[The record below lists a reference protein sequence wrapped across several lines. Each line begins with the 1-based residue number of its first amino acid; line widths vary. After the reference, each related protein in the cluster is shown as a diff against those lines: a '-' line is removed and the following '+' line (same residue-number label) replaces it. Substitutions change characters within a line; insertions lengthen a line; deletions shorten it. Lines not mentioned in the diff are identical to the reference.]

1 MTIRSMGQVPAHALT
16 AQLTEILTSVDTPT
30 ICNALEVV
38 TGSRSAEGFTRGT
51 FVSAHPRMRPV
62 LGFARTAT
70 LRTAVPYTD
79 PAAVLKERRLQWYE
93 HICGAG
99 IPTLSVVQDID
110 DEPGLGAFWGEV
122 HSNVLKGLGVRGVLT
137 NGAMRDFGML
147 AEDFQILAGSVSP
160 SHGFAQIVGIAV
172 PVKIHG
178 LVIHDGDLLHADA
191 HGAVVIEH
199 EMLEALPR
207 AIEVITARERPL
219 IEASKRPGFSVDH
232 LRAAMREAE
241 DIH

>member
-1 MTIRSMGQVPAHALT
+1 MSQVPAHALT
-16 AQLTEILTSVDTPT
+16 AQLSEILTSVDTPT
-30 ICNALEVV
+30 ICNALEIV
-38 TGSRSAEGFTRGT
+38 TGVRSAEGFTRGS
-51 FVSAHPRMRPV
+51 FVSAHPRMRPI

-79 PAAVLKERRLQWYE
+79 PAATLKERRLRWYE
-93 HICGAG
+93 HISGAAM
-99 IPTLSVVQDID
+99 PTISVVQDID
-110 DEPGLGAFWGEV
+110 DVPGLGAFWGEV

-147 AEDFQILAGSVSP
+147 ADDFQILAGSISP
-160 SHGFAQIVGIAV
+160 SHGFAQIVEIAV
-172 PVKIHG
+172 PVQVHG
-178 LVIHDGDLLHADA
+178 LTIHDGDLLHADA
-191 HGAVVIEH
+191 HGAVTIEL

-219 IEASKRPGFSVDH
+219 IEASKRPGFSVED

>member
-1 MTIRSMGQVPAHALT
+1 MSQVLPSALT
-16 AQLTEILTSVDTPT
+16 AQLTDILTSVDTPT
-30 ICNALEVV
+30 ICNALEIV

-51 FVSAHPRMRPV
+51 FVSAHPRMRPI

-79 PAAVLKERRLQWYE
+79 PAAVLKERRLRWYE
-93 HICGAG
+93 HISGSAQL
-99 IPTLSVVQDID
+99 PTISVMQDID

-147 AEDFQILAGSVSP
+147 AEDFQILAGCISP
-160 SHGFAQIVGIAV
+160 SHGFAQIVDIAV
-172 PVKIHG
+172 PVQVHG
-178 LVIHDGDLLHADA
+178 LSIHDGDLLHADA
-191 HGAVVIEH
+191 HGAVRIEQ
-199 EMLEALPR
+199 EMLQALPR

-219 IEASKRPGFSVDH
+219 IEASRRPGFGVAD

>member
-1 MTIRSMGQVPAHALT
+1 MRQVPAHALT

-30 ICNALEVV
+30 ICNALEIV

-51 FVSAHPRMRPV
+51 FVSAHPRMRPI

-79 PAAVLKERRLQWYE
+79 SATVLKERRLRWYE

-99 IPTLSVVQDID
+99 MPTISVVQDID

-160 SHGFAQIVGIAV
+160 SHGFAQIVDVAP

-178 LVIHDGDLLHADA
+178 LTIHDGDLLHADV
-191 HGAVVIEH
+191 HGAVVIAH
-199 EMLEALPR
+199 DMLQALPR

-219 IEASKRPGFSVDH
+219 IEASKRPGFSVDD

>member
-1 MTIRSMGQVPAHALT
+1 MSQVPEQSLT
-16 AQLTEILTSVDTPT
+16 AQLVETLTAVDTPT
-30 ICNALEVV
+30 ICNALEIV
-38 TGSRSAEGFTRGT
+38 TGSRSAQGFTRGT
-51 FVSAHPRMRPV
+51 FVAAHPRMRPI

-79 PAAVLKERRLQWYE
+79 PAATLKARRLRWYE
-93 HICGAG
+93 HISGTQV
-99 IPTLSVVQDID
+99 PTIAVVQDID

-147 AEDFQILAGSVSP
+147 ADDFQILAGCVSP
-160 SHGFAQIVGIAV
+160 SHGFAQIVDVGGPVAV
-172 PVKIHG
+172 HG
-178 LVIHDGDLLHADA
+178 LAIRDGDLLHADL

-199 EMLEALPR
+199 EVLGELPR
-207 AIEVITARERPL
+207 AIELTQARERPL
-219 IEASKRPGFSVDH
+219 IEASRRPGFTVDD
-232 LRAAMREAE
+232 LRAAMCEAD

>member
-1 MTIRSMGQVPAHALT
+1 MNQVPAPALT
-16 AQLTEILTSVDTPT
+16 AQLAETLTAVDTPT
-30 ICNALEVV
+30 ICNALEIV
-38 TGSRSAEGFTRGT
+38 TGSRSAQGFTRGT
-51 FVSAHPRMRPV
+51 FVSAHPRMKPI

-79 PAAVLKERRLQWYE
+79 PAAVLKARRLQWYE
-93 HICGAG
+93 HISGAQL
-99 IPTLSVVQDID
+99 PTIAVVQDID

-160 SHGFAQIVGIAV
+160 SHGFAQIIDIAL
-172 PVKIHG
+172 PVTVHG

-191 HGAVVIEH
+191 HGAVVIQH
-199 EMLEALPR
+199 EMLAALPR
-207 AIEVITARERPL
+207 AIDVIQARERPL
-219 IEASKRPGFSVDH
+219 IEASRRPGFSVDD